1 MPKCSYYGNEAKQ
14 RMVLNTYSG
23 VSKDNLQFYYCNE
36 EHKREIEKFAEYVN
50 KNGMKFIILMLID
63 LLVLT
68 IAVPVGFALKNIY
81 VNAVLTII
89 PLVILG
95 FLINKYTFATP
106 DTNRKLGIKKAV
118 KITKIMGKVI
128 TIGAILAGVV
138 LVILEFLPK

>member
-95 FLINKYTFATP
+95 FLINKYPFATP